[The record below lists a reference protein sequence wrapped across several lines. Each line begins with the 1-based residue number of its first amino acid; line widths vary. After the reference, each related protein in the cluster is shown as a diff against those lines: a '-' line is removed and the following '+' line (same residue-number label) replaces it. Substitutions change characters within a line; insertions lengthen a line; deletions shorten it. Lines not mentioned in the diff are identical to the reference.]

1 MTTAQKSRRSNCI
14 FALALLLLVAGA
26 STSAHRRDEYLE
38 AARLAI
44 DPDRVQIEVD
54 LTPGIA
60 VAQRVTAEMD
70 VDGNQSIG
78 PAEARAYSERLLSR
92 IALDVDGAALDLELV
107 DTAFPEVDAV
117 LKGEGTA
124 RVRAVARLSRLS
136 AGVHRLRYRNTHN
149 PEIAVYLANV
159 LVPDDD
165 RVVVAAQR
173 RDVDQRELV
182 VEYTLRADPG
192 TEMLQSFALS
202 LAGISILV
210 ACLWWRSRSPVEL

>member
-14 FALALLLLVAGA
+14 FALALLLLIAGA
-26 STSAHRRDEYLE
+26 STSAHGRDEYLE

-44 DPDRVQIEVD
+44 DPDRVQLEVD

-78 PAEARAYSERLLSR
+78 PAEARAYAERLLSR
-92 IALDVDGAALDLELV
+92 ITLDVDGAALDLELL
-107 DTAFPEVDAV
+107 DTAFPDVDAV

-210 ACLWWRSRSPVEL
+210 ASLWWRSRSPVEL

>member
-1 MTTAQKSRRSNCI
+1 MTKVQRSRRSNRI
-14 FALALLLLVAGA
+14 GSLALLLLIAAA

-44 DPDRVQIEVD
+44 DPDRVQVEVD

-60 VAQRVTAEMD
+60 VAQRVTAEID
-70 VDGNQSIG
+70 LDGNQSIEHG
-78 PAEARAYSERLLSR
+78 EARAYSARLLSR
-92 IALDVDGAALDLELV
+92 ITLDVDGAPLDLELV
-107 DTAFPEVDAV
+107 DTSFPEVNAL
-117 LKGEGTA
+117 LKGEGSA
-124 RVRAVARLSRLS
+124 RVRAVARLPYLS
-136 AGVHRLRYRNTHN
+136 AGIHRLRYRNTHN

-159 LVPDDD
+159 LVPENV
-165 RVVVAAQR
+165 RVVVGAQR

-202 LAGISILV
+202 LAGISIVV
-210 ACLWWRSRSPVEL
+210 ASLWLRSQGRVEL